1 MVKTAERLQKLGSGI
16 FSKLDELRKQKEQQ
30 GIKTINLSIGSPDL
44 PPADH
49 IKKALQA
56 EVDNLDNYGYP
67 LTDGMPEFREA
78 VAQWYE
84 HRFRVSLDPSREVL
98 AVMGSQDGL
107 GHLGLA
113 YLNPGDIALVPD
125 PGYPVYTASVLLAG
139 GVKYPLPLTADNK
152 FLPDFDTVSKE
163 TAKSAKLMFLNYPSN
178 PVAAIADL
186 DFFTQAVAFAKEN
199 EIIICHDLAYS
210 ELAYDGYR
218 PPSILEVPGAKDI
231 AIEFHSF
238 SKTFC
243 MAGCRLGF
251 VVGNQEIIAGLA
263 TVKSNIDF
271 GVFKPIQKAGI
282 AALKGPSDW
291 VKENAA
297 IYQRRRDIL
306 VDGLNSL
313 GWQIEKPKASMFVW
327 APLPWGYQSSQE
339 FSLELL
345 DKAGVVVVPG
355 IAFGEQGEG
364 YIRMALVGEDCL
376 LEEAVERI
384 GKAFASSVS

>member
-1 MVKTAERLQKLGSGI
+1 MAKTAERLQQLGSGI
-16 FSKLDELRKQKEQQ
+16 FSELDELRKQKEQE

-44 PPADH
+44 APADH

-56 EVDNLDNYGYP
+56 EVDSSENYGYP
-67 LTDGMPEFREA
+67 LTNGMPEFREA
-78 VAQWYE
+78 VAEWYE
-84 HRFRVSLDPSREVL
+84 KRFQVPLNPKTEVL
-98 AVMGSQDGL
+98 PVMGSQDGL

-125 PGYPVYTASVLLAG
+125 PGYPVYTASVLLAN

-152 FLPDFDTVSKE
+152 FLPDLKAIPKE
-163 TAKSAKLMFLNYPSN
+163 IAQKAKLMFLNYPNN
-178 PVAAIADL
+178 PVAAVADME
-186 DFFTQAVAFAKEN
+186 FFAEAVAFAKEN
-199 EIIICHDLAYS
+199 HIVLCHDLAYS

-218 PPSILEVPGAKDI
+218 PPSILEVPGAKDV

-251 VVGNQEIIAGLA
+251 VVGNQEIIAGL
-263 TVKSNIDF
+263 TIVKSNIDF
-271 GVFKPIQKAGI
+271 GVYKPIQKAGI
-282 AALKGPSDW
+282 AALTGPDDW
-291 VKENAA
+291 VRENAA
-297 IYQRRRDIL
+297 IYQHRRDIL

-313 GWQIEKPKASMFVW
+313 GWQVEKPKASMFVW
-327 APLPWGYQSSQE
+327 APLPWGYQSSRE
-339 FSLELL
+339 FALDLL

-355 IAFGEQGEG
+355 IAFGEQGDG
-364 YIRMALVGEDCL
+364 YVRMALVGEDRL

-384 GKAFASSVS
+384 GKAFASYIS

>member
-1 MVKTAERLQKLGSGI
+1 MAKTAERLQQLGSGI
-16 FSKLDELRKQKEQQ
+16 FSELDELRKQKEQE

-44 PPADH
+44 APADH

-56 EVDNLDNYGYP
+56 EVDSSENYGYP
-67 LTDGMPEFREA
+67 LTNGMPEFREA
-78 VAQWYE
+78 VAEWYE
-84 HRFRVSLDPSREVL
+84 KRFQVPLNPKTEVL
-98 AVMGSQDGL
+98 PVMGSQDGL

-125 PGYPVYTASVLLAG
+125 PGYPVYTASVLLAN

-152 FLPDFDTVSKE
+152 FLPDLKAIPKE
-163 TAKSAKLMFLNYPSN
+163 IAQKAKLMFLNYPNN
-178 PVAAIADL
+178 PVAAVADME
-186 DFFTQAVAFAKEN
+186 FFAEAVAFAKEN
-199 EIIICHDLAYS
+199 HIVLCHDLAYS

-218 PPSILEVPGAKDI
+218 PPSILEVPGAKDV

-251 VVGNQEIIAGLA
+251 VVGNQEIIAGL
-263 TVKSNIDF
+263 TIVKSNIDF
-271 GVFKPIQKAGI
+271 GVYKPIQKAGI
-282 AALKGPSDW
+282 AALTGPNDW
-291 VKENAA
+291 VRENAA
-297 IYQRRRDIL
+297 IYQHRRDIL

-313 GWQIEKPKASMFVW
+313 GWQVEKPKASMFVW
-327 APLPWGYQSSQE
+327 APLPWGYQSSRE
-339 FSLELL
+339 FALDLL

-355 IAFGEQGEG
+355 IAFGEQGDG
-364 YIRMALVGEDCL
+364 YVRMALVGEDRL

-384 GKAFASSVS
+384 GKAFASYIS

>member
-1 MVKTAERLQKLGSGI
+1 MAKTAERLQQLGSGI
-16 FSKLDELRKQKEQQ
+16 FSELDELRKQKEQE

-44 PPADH
+44 APADH

-56 EVDNLDNYGYP
+56 EVDSSENYGYP
-67 LTDGMPEFREA
+67 LTNGMPEFREA
-78 VAQWYE
+78 VAEWYE
-84 HRFRVSLDPSREVL
+84 KRFQVPLNPKTEVL
-98 AVMGSQDGL
+98 PVMGSQDGL

-125 PGYPVYTASVLLAG
+125 PGYPVYTASVLLAN

-152 FLPDFDTVSKE
+152 FLPDLKAIPKE
-163 TAKSAKLMFLNYPSN
+163 IAQKAKLMFLNYPNN
-178 PVAAIADL
+178 PVAAVADME
-186 DFFTQAVAFAKEN
+186 FFAEAVAFAKEN
-199 EIIICHDLAYS
+199 DIVLCHDLAYS

-218 PPSILEVPGAKDI
+218 PPSILEVPGAKDV

-251 VVGNQEIIAGLA
+251 VVGNQEIIAGL
-263 TVKSNIDF
+263 TIVKSNIDF
-271 GVFKPIQKAGI
+271 GVYKPIQKAGI
-282 AALKGPSDW
+282 AALTGPDDW
-291 VKENAA
+291 VRENAA
-297 IYQRRRDIL
+297 IYQHRRDIL

-313 GWQIEKPKASMFVW
+313 GWQVEKPKASMFVW
-327 APLPWGYQSSQE
+327 APLPWGYQSSRE
-339 FSLELL
+339 FALDLL

-355 IAFGEQGEG
+355 IAFGEQGDG
-364 YIRMALVGEDCL
+364 YVRMALVGEDRL

-384 GKAFASSVS
+384 GKAFASYIS

>member
-1 MVKTAERLQKLGSGI
+1 MAKTAERLQQLGSGI
-16 FSKLDELRKQKEQQ
+16 FSELDELRKQKERE

-56 EVDNLDNYGYP
+56 EVDNSGNYGYP

-78 VAQWYE
+78 VAEWYE
-84 HRFRVSLDPSREVL
+84 KRFQVSLNPKNEVL
-98 AVMGSQDGL
+98 PVMGSQDGL

-125 PGYPVYTASVLLAG
+125 PGYPVYTASVLLAN
-139 GVKYPLPLTADNK
+139 GVKYPLPLTAENK
-152 FLPDFDTVSKE
+152 FLPELKAIPKE
-163 TAKSAKLMFLNYPSN
+163 IAQSAKLMFLNYPNN
-178 PVAAIADL
+178 PVAAVADMK
-186 DFFTQAVAFAKEN
+186 FFAEAVAFTKEN
-199 EIIICHDLAYS
+199 DIVLCHDLAYS

-218 PPSILEVPGAKDI
+218 PPSILEVPGAKDV

-251 VVGNQEIIAGLA
+251 VVGNQEIIAGL
-263 TVKSNIDF
+263 TIVKSNIDF
-271 GVFKPIQKAGI
+271 GVYKPIQKAGI
-282 AALKGPSDW
+282 AALTGPDDW
-291 VKENAA
+291 VRENAA
-297 IYQRRRDIL
+297 IYQHRRDIL

-327 APLPWGYQSSQE
+327 APLPWGYQSSRE
-339 FSLELL
+339 FALDLL
-345 DKAGVVVVPG
+345 DKTGVVVVPG
-355 IAFGEQGEG
+355 VAFGEQGDG
-364 YIRMALVGEDCL
+364 YIRMALVGEDRL

-384 GKAFASSVS
+384 RKAFASHIS